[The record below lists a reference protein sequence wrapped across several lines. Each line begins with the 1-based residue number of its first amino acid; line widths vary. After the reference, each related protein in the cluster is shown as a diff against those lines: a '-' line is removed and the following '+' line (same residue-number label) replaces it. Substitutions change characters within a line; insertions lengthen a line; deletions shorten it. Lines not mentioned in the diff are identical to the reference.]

1 MQSLSLPKNQ
11 IILALLILALLL
23 VVCTLWP
30 IQAIHRLQEASL
42 DIFYW
47 GYGDSVEANDV
58 VVVGLDKRTFQEAK
72 LDFPRFFPLYEKI
85 IRRLTRA
92 KARAIGFD
100 IGISTAPSKEA
111 AAAFVKAVEDGPPF
125 VVASSLPAKDSDE
138 PERHISKSEAAIIS
152 SPHIHRGYVD
162 LVRPGQDGRTVRR
175 LYLSTKRRDKHYL
188 SFAAKLCSL
197 LKIEIPQE
205 LFRIPFKGERGG
217 LAYVSCAD
225 LLYGPKDLDKLFTN
239 RIVLLGPQEAW
250 FQDYHQ
256 TPVGR
261 TLGVQIHA
269 NIIQSLVGKISLQ
282 NVGRLLSILAV
293 IVPLLLGLLIYNKV
307 KPPYSYLLVLL
318 FLFFILFI
326 CAKLAVGGLWL
337 PPLLPLCAL
346 LAGYLT
352 PLIIYTVHEAL
363 EGLVVKRLFGQFVSA
378 EVFQAIMRDKDG
390 LHLEGTS
397 VEATILFA
405 DIRGFTTMSEE
416 LGPEGTFAILNEYFG
431 EMVEVIFQNGGRL
444 DKFIGDAIMAV
455 YGAPYAQADDVFR
468 AVKSAYEMQQRL
480 RSLNKR
486 LSQEGKPELSIGIGL
501 STGLIHAGVIG
512 TAEKMEYAVIGD
524 TVNTASRLEHLT
536 KEVKVPILLS
546 QATYEAVKEQ
556 VEVADLGEKEI
567 RGRQEKLHVYG
578 LMALK

>member
-1 MQSLSLPKNQ
+1 MQFFSSPKSQ
-11 IILALLILALLL
+11 VVLALVVFSAIL
-23 VVCTLWP
+23 VSFNLWP
-30 IQAIHRLQEASL
+30 IQAVHRLQEASL

-47 GYGDSVEANDV
+47 GYGDSIATNDV
-58 VVVGLDKRTFQEAK
+58 VVVGLDKRTFQETK
-72 LDFPRFFPLYEKI
+72 LDFPRFFPMYAKI

-92 KARAIGFD
+92 KAKAIGFD
-100 IGISTAPSKEA
+100 IGISTAPNKEA
-111 AAAFVKAVEDGPPF
+111 AAEFIKAVEEGPPF
-125 VVASSLPAKDSDE
+125 VVASSLPAVDVSE
-138 PERHISKSEAAIIS
+138 PERPVSDNERAIIA
-152 SPHIHRGYVD
+152 SPTIHRGYVD
-162 LVRPGQDGRTVRR
+162 LVRPTIDGRTVRR
-175 LYLSTKRRDKHYL
+175 LALTTQRRGAQFL
-188 SFAAKLCSL
+188 SFAAKVCSL
-197 LKIEIPQE
+197 LKVKTDQG
-205 LFRIPFKGERGG
+205 LFRIPFKGKGGG
-217 LAYVSCAD
+217 LVYVSCAD
-225 LLYGPKDLDKLFTN
+225 LLYGPKELDKIFEN
-239 RIVLLGPQEAW
+239 RVVLLGPQEAW

-269 NIIQSLVGKISLQ
+269 NIIQALLGKLSLREG
-282 NVGRLLSILAV
+282 GPFLLVLAV
-293 IVPLLLGLLIYNKV
+293 MVPLLLGVLIYYKLG
-307 KPPYSYLLVLL
+307 PPYSHVLVLL
-318 FLFFILFI
+318 LAFSVLLL
-326 CAKLAVGGLWL
+326 CSKLAQSGLWL
-337 PPLLPLCAL
+337 PPLLPLLAL
-346 LAGYLT
+346 FIGFLT

-378 EVFQAIMRDKDG
+378 EVFEAIMRDKDG

-416 LGPEGTFAILNEYFG
+416 LGPESTFAILNEYFG
-431 EMVEVIFQNGGRL
+431 EMVDVIFQNGGRL

-455 YGAPYAQADDVFR
+455 YGAPYSQPDDVHR
-468 AVKSAYEMQQRL
+468 AVKSAFEMQQRL

-486 LSQEGKPELSIGIGL
+486 LSEEGKPELSIGVGL
-501 STGLIHAGVIG
+501 STGLVHAGVIG

-546 QATYEAVKEQ
+546 QATYEAVKDK

-567 RGRQEKLHVYG
+567 RGRHEKLHVYG